1 MLNTYFSVLAAATA
15 NTADSQAA
23 ATSQLVSSI
32 VMLVVIMAIFYFML
46 IRPQKKK
53 DKEQKQM
60 RDSLQVGDQVTTI
73 GGIVG
78 FIPLLSKQAAT
89 EARSSLRHGLSPRTR
104 PSTMSR
110 TSLERKSKSKKAAFE
125 RCFFCAGT
133 DKLTVHFHIPK
144 PQYNNKKCPAENLQ
158 DI

>member
-32 VMLVVIMAIFYFML
+32 VMLVVIMVIFYFML

-78 FIPLLSKQAAT
+78 FIV
-89 EARSSLRHGLSPRTR
+89 
-104 PSTMSR
+104 
-110 TSLERKSKSKKAAFE
+110 RKNDDTVVIETGGDRNKI
-125 RCFFCAGT
+125 RV
-133 DKLTVHFHIPK
+133 KLWAISENATVHDAVEEAAPK
-144 PQYNNKKCPAENLQ
+144 AKAKKEKAEKTEKS
-158 DI
+158 DKE